1 MSDYRQ
7 YPDPEPRGRHARARV
22 QQQAD
27 AQGFA
32 PRAQDARRAVGHQAP
47 MPADPR
53 RQGAQQGYRP
63 ASQARTTPA
72 QQAQRQ
78 DPRAARQQFPQQ
90 AYRPAASY
98 GYAGASAGPAGAGAG
113 GAGSAAGKKKG
124 GPWRVV
130 FWIALVV
137 LVVALAALG
146 ALAFSYWQGQKAYD
160 EIAATGFSAPSDIEA
175 TPLAD
180 LEVDWDALLA
190 INPDTVGWVY
200 VPGTNI
206 NYPIVH
212 TDNDE
217 TYLTRDFNGEQSWGA
232 TYGCIFLSAAN
243 APDFSDANSI
253 VYGHHL
259 NNGAMFAAIAGFDDA
274 GEFNAHRTVY
284 ILTPQGNYKLTTFS
298 LVHCAADDP
307 LAQVSF
313 ASEEERV
320 AYVQD
325 KLDRS
330 TVAVSDVPAASDME
344 RTFALATCDNLPS
357 DGRYVLFAYVAES
370 SAAVE
375 GTDGAAVSQEAESV
389 VEDPS
394 YAPEEAAQEAP
405 AEGAGEE
412 AAA

>member
-1 MSDYRQ
+1 M
-7 YPDPEPRGRHARARV
+7 
-22 QQQAD
+22 
-27 AQGFA
+27 
-32 PRAQDARRAVGHQAP
+32 
-47 MPADPR
+47 
-53 RQGAQQGYRP
+53 
-63 ASQARTTPA
+63 
-72 QQAQRQ
+72 
-78 DPRAARQQFPQQ
+78 
-90 AYRPAASY
+90 
-98 GYAGASAGPAGAGAG
+98 
-113 GAGSAAGKKKG
+113 
-124 GPWRVV
+124 
-130 FWIALVV
+130 
-137 LVVALAALG
+137 
-146 ALAFSYWQGQKAYD
+146 
-160 EIAATGFSAPSDIEA
+160 
-175 TPLAD
+175 AD

-298 LVHCAADDP
+298 LVHVRGRRPACAACRSQARRSASP
-307 LAQVSF
+307 TCRTSWTARPSRFPTF
-313 ASEEERV
+313 A
-320 AYVQD
+320 
-325 KLDRS
+325 
-330 TVAVSDVPAASDME
+330 AASDME

-370 SAAVE
+370 SVAVE

-394 YAPEEAAQEAP
+394 YAPEEAAQEVP

>member
-1 MSDYRQ
+1 
-7 YPDPEPRGRHARARV
+7 
-22 QQQAD
+22 
-27 AQGFA
+27 
-32 PRAQDARRAVGHQAP
+32 
-47 MPADPR
+47 
-53 RQGAQQGYRP
+53 
-63 ASQARTTPA
+63 
-72 QQAQRQ
+72 
-78 DPRAARQQFPQQ
+78 
-90 AYRPAASY
+90 
-98 GYAGASAGPAGAGAG
+98 
-113 GAGSAAGKKKG
+113 
-124 GPWRVV
+124 
-130 FWIALVV
+130 
-137 LVVALAALG
+137 
-146 ALAFSYWQGQKAYD
+146 
-160 EIAATGFSAPSDIEA
+160 
-175 TPLAD
+175 
-180 LEVDWDALLA
+180 
-190 INPDTVGWVY
+190 
-200 VPGTNI
+200 
-206 NYPIVH
+206 
-212 TDNDE
+212 
-217 TYLTRDFNGEQSWGA
+217 
-232 TYGCIFLSAAN
+232 
-243 APDFSDANSI
+243 
-253 VYGHHL
+253 
-259 NNGAMFAAIAGFDDA
+259 MFAAIAGFDDA

-370 SAAVE
+370 SVAVE

-394 YAPEEAAQEAP
+394 YAPEEAAQEVP